1 MIETTRFGKV
11 EVDSEKVVT
20 FHQGLIGFPTLNEF
34 IILDHSP
41 GSKFHWLQSL
51 QRGDLAFPVVDPDE
65 FVDGYMVTPPKGLS
79 ENIGEFEAEDLIL
92 STIVTFPQ
100 GSGRATLNLKA
111 PIIMNSKTRRG
122 VQIVLEDPKVPIRF
136 PIGKK

>member
-1 MIETTRFGKV
+1 MIETTRFGKI
-11 EVDSEKVVT
+11 EVDDDKVVT
-20 FHQGLIGFPTLNEF
+20 FEQGLIGFSTLTEF

-51 QRGDLAFPVVDPDE
+51 QRADIAFPLVDPDE
-65 FVDGYMVTPPKGLS
+65 FVDGYMVIPPKGLQES
-79 ENIGEFEAEDLIL
+79 IGDFEPDDLIL

-100 GSGRATLNLKA
+100 GKGGATLNLKA
-111 PIIMNSKTRRG
+111 PIIMNHKTRRG
-122 VQIVLEDPKVPIRF
+122 AQIVLEDPKVPIRF